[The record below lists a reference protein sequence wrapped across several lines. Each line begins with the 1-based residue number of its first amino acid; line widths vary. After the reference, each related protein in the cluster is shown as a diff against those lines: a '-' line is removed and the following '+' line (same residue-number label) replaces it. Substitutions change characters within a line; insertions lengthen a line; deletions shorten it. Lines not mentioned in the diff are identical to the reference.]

1 MDTKIDWH
9 GQSNIKIRT
18 RSVLFPQ
25 TEKYNKKYP
34 YLLYELCNLDGAKI
48 YFASNV
54 HLDIFW
60 SIYQLKYRIKFY
72 ICCENCLML
81 MNSLDFNR
89 NFKNFTD
96 FKNVRISKIL
106 FAMMSW
112 KKSCF
117 RVLLI
122 TFFLLVSPLCINV
135 KKVSFASSQKQLSLW
150 IFRMFLE
157 TPVEV
162 YS

>member
-1 MDTKIDWH
+1 
-9 GQSNIKIRT
+9 
-18 RSVLFPQ
+18 
-25 TEKYNKKYP
+25 
-34 YLLYELCNLDGAKI
+34 
-48 YFASNV
+48 
-54 HLDIFW
+54 
-60 SIYQLKYRIKFY
+60 
-72 ICCENCLML
+72 ML

-135 KKVSFASSQKQLSLW
+135 KKVSFASSQKQLSL
-150 IFRMFLE
+150 
-157 TPVEV
+157 
-162 YS
+162 